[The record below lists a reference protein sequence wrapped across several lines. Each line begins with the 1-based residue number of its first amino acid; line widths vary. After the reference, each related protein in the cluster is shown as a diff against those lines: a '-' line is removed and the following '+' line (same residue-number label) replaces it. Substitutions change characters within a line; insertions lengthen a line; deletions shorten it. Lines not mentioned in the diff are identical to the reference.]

1 MLSDPTEDPTVAA
14 SPLLPLSEEAT
25 FLRLFEAAGVALALT
40 DDSRRIT
47 RVNRA
52 FTDLLGYSPEHATT
66 MRLDD
71 LVAPGTTPV
80 ALPLW
85 DVRTAG
91 TRSAHVTVVGS
102 DGSHVAVRYGALS
115 SVIKGSHLVVLAPGT
130 AGRPADRG
138 SGRRHSGK
146 LTRREQESLR
156 LVARGMTTTIAAQQ
170 LGISPETVRTHV
182 RNAMNKLGARTRAQ
196 AIAVALRDGEISDQA

>member
-14 SPLLPLSEEAT
+14 SPLLPVSEEAT

-40 DDSRRIT
+40 DDARRIT

-52 FTDLLGYSPEHATT
+52 FCDLLGYTPDRAVTL
-66 MRLDD
+66 RLDE
-71 LVAPGTTPV
+71 LVAAGTQPV
-80 ALPLW
+80 ALPAW

-91 TRSAHVTVVGS
+91 TRTTHVTVVRA
-102 DGSHVAVRYGALS
+102 DGSQMDVRYGALS
-115 SVIKGSHLVVLAPGT
+115 SVIKGSHLVVLA
-130 AGRPADRG
+130 ASKAKRASDHG
-138 SGRRHSGK
+138 SGRRHAGK

-156 LVARGMTTTIAAQQ
+156 LVARGMTTTVAARE

-196 AIAVALRDGEISDQA
+196 AIAVALRDGEIAD

>member
-1 MLSDPTEDPTVAA
+1 MIDPTEDPTVAA
-14 SPLLPLSEEAT
+14 SPLLPMSEEAT
-25 FLRLFEAAGVALALT
+25 FLRLFEAAGVPLALT
-40 DDSRRIT
+40 DDARRIT

-52 FTDLLGYSPEHATT
+52 FSELLGYTSERATS

-71 LVAPGTTPV
+71 LVAPGTQSV
-80 ALPLW
+80 ALPVW

-91 TRSAHVTVVGS
+91 TRTARMTVVRA
-102 DGSHVAVRYGALS
+102 DGGLVEVRYGALS
-115 SVIKGSHLVVLAPGT
+115 SVINGAHLIVLA
-130 AGRPADRG
+130 ASKSGRSTDHI
-138 SGRRHSGK
+138 SGRRHAGK

-156 LVARGMTTTIAAQQ
+156 LVARGMTTTVAAQQ

>member
-1 MLSDPTEDPTVAA
+1 M
-14 SPLLPLSEEAT
+14 SEEAT
-25 FLRLFEAAGVALALT
+25 FLRLFEAAGVALALV
-40 DDSRRIT
+40 DDARRIT

-52 FTDLLGYSPEHATT
+52 FCDLVGHTQERAAT

-71 LVAPGTTPV
+71 LVAPGTQSV
-80 ALPLW
+80 AIPAW

-91 TRSAHVTVVGS
+91 TRPARVSVVRA
-102 DGSHVAVRYGALS
+102 DGTRIDVRFGALS
-115 SVIKGSHLVVLAPGT
+115 SVIKGSHLIVLA
-130 AGRPADRG
+130 ASRAARPTDMG
-138 SGRRHSGK
+138 SGRRHGGK

-156 LVARGMTTTIAAQQ
+156 LVARGMTTTVAAQQ

-196 AIAVALRDGEISDQA
+196 AIAVALRDGEISDQS

>member
-1 MLSDPTEDPTVAA
+1 MMDPTEDPTVAA
-14 SPLLPLSEEAT
+14 SPLLPMTEEAT

-40 DDSRRIT
+40 DDRRRIT

-52 FTDLLGYSPEHATT
+52 FSDLLGFTPERAIT

-71 LVAPGTTPV
+71 LVAPGMQSV
-80 ALPLW
+80 ALQSW

-91 TRSAHVTVVGS
+91 TRTARVTVVRA
-102 DGSHVAVRYGALS
+102 DGAMVEVRYGALS
-115 SVIKGSHLVVLAPGT
+115 SVINGAHLVVLA
-130 AGRPADRG
+130 ASESGRPTDRG

-156 LVARGMTTTIAAQQ
+156 LVARGMTTTVAAEH

-196 AIAVALRDGEISDQA
+196 AIAVALRDGEISD